1 VFART
6 GATVGKS
13 FLITTSPDAIYAS
26 YLIRICFRHD
36 VLPPYI
42 ALFFQTAEYW
52 RQIAA
57 GSRGIGQP
65 NVNATVLAAI
75 RLRLPPMAEQLRI
88 VQTVTEI
95 EDEIK
100 RVDRIAGMQL
110 HRGDNLRSS
119 ILSAAFSGQL
129 VPQDPA
135 DEPASVALERIAGE
149 RATSNGDRPR
159 INRTRRS
166 RVTA

>member
-1 VFART
+1 
-6 GATVGKS
+6 
-13 FLITTSPDAIYAS
+13 
-26 YLIRICFRHD
+26 
-36 VLPPYI
+36 
-42 ALFFQTAEYW
+42 
-52 RQIAA
+52 
-57 GSRGIGQP
+57 
-65 NVNATVLAAI
+65 
-75 RLRLPPMAEQLRI
+75 MAEQLRI